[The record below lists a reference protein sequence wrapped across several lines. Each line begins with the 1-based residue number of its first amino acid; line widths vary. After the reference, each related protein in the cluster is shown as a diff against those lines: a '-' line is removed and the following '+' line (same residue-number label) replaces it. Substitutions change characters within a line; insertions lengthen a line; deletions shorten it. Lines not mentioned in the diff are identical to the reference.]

1 MREEILNELLSEYE
15 SLRAENEREEMLRRE
30 KIRKSFPE
38 IEQKLEDREALVFGT
53 IRKVLSGTAQADNLT
68 RKMSELNR
76 TIGRMLKEN
85 GLPENYL
92 EPVYRCTACKDTGYT
107 GEPVR
112 EPCDCLK
119 KAYQKKLRDEIGLN
133 RNDEEVFENFLSGI
147 IPDEPVDDSGVT
159 QRSLTEFAKSR
170 CEKWADTYPDP
181 PTRDMLLTGMSGL
194 GKTFL
199 MHAMAARLIRRGYS
213 VLMIG
218 AYNFLQIARKSYF
231 EAENG
236 IKELME
242 VPVLMLDDLGS
253 EPLMQNIT
261 VEQLFQLINE
271 RQNRGLSTV
280 ISTNLTLKELRERY
294 TERIASRLNDPSN
307 CEIIVLKGKDLRKTV
322 R

>member
-119 KAYQKKLRDEIGLN
+119 R
-133 RNDEEVFENFLSGI
+133 
-147 IPDEPVDDSGVT
+147 
-159 QRSLTEFAKSR
+159 
-170 CEKWADTYPDP
+170 
-181 PTRDMLLTGMSGL
+181 
-194 GKTFL
+194 
-199 MHAMAARLIRRGYS
+199 HIRRNS
-213 VLMIG
+213 VTRS
-218 AYNFLQIARKSYF
+218 A
-231 EAENG
+231 
-236 IKELME
+236 
-242 VPVLMLDDLGS
+242 
-253 EPLMQNIT
+253 
-261 VEQLFQLINE
+261 
-271 RQNRGLSTV
+271 
-280 ISTNLTLKELRERY
+280 
-294 TERIASRLNDPSN
+294 
-307 CEIIVLKGKDLRKTV
+307 
-322 R
+322 